1 MDYDVIVP
9 QRFLEPLRHAAFN
22 GAKEGGAWALFS
34 SARVTRDP
42 VNTKPRHR
50 YILRHIQPFAVTDT
64 VSSSPKHITVK
75 TDTFMPILRQ
85 AQCEGLTPGFLHGHP
100 SGYSAFSMQDDMNE
114 KALTQA
120 TRNRNGP
127 EAGFV
132 SLLVLPDDTLKAR
145 VWHGDCMTQVA
156 TVLIA
161 GSQVRIM
168 DRHPIVAAHGSDLD
182 RQARVFGDLF
192 NDQIRALRVLIVGA
206 GGTGSPLAVM
216 LARAGVRCPVIV
228 DPDIVEDTNLH
239 RLHGARVCDIGRA
252 KAEVI
257 VDHINGMGLETGAIG
272 IQGNILD
279 AAHRDLLVS
288 ADLIFC
294 CTDDH
299 AGRLLLNRFAYF
311 YEIPVVDIGLAIE
324 RTDMGIRDMTGRVT
338 TLHPGAACLL
348 CRNIVDPSRARAE
361 ELRRCD
367 PEAFLQQV
375 DDGYILGGGIPE
387 PAFISMTTSV
397 ATMAMEEMLQ
407 LMTGFRGAG
416 GSATQRLRRFQI
428 PEDRRTGAKIDPDC
442 PICGESEIW
451 GIGDITPFLDRVA

>member
-9 QRFLEPLRHAAFN
+9 QRLLKPLRQAAFD
-22 GAKEGGAWALFS
+22 GGKEGGAWALFS
-34 SARVTRDP
+34 SARVIRDP
-42 VNTKPRHR
+42 VTTRPRHR
-50 YILRHIQPFAVTDT
+50 YILRQIQPFTEADI

-85 AQCEGLTPGFLHGHP
+85 SQSEGFTSGFLHGHP
-100 SGYSAFSMQDDMNE
+100 SGHPAFSKQDDMNE
-114 KALTQA
+114 MALSQA

-145 VWHGDCMTQVA
+145 VWHGDGASQAAPVS
-156 TVLIA
+156 IS
-161 GSQVRIM
+161 GSQMRFM
-168 DRHPIVAAHGSDLD
+168 DRHSLLADRGSDLD
-182 RQARVFGDLF
+182 RQARVFGELF
-192 NDQIRALRVLIVGA
+192 NEQIQALRVLIVGA

-216 LARAGVRCPVIV
+216 LARAGLRCPVIL

-239 RLHGARVCDIGRA
+239 RLHGARLCDVGRP
-252 KAEVI
+252 KAEV
-257 VDHINGMGLETGAIG
+257 VADHINGMGLGTSAIG
-272 IQGNILD
+272 MQGNILD
-279 AAHRDLLVS
+279 TAHRDLMVS
-288 ADLIFC
+288 ADLVFC

-311 YEIPVVDIGLAIE
+311 YEIPVIDIGLAIE
-324 RTDMGIRDMTGRVT
+324 RSGSGIRDMTGRVT
-338 TLHPGAACLL
+338 TLYPGAACLL
-348 CRNIVDPSRARAE
+348 CRNIVDPARARAE
-361 ELRRCD
+361 ELRRHD
-367 PEAFLQQV
+367 PEAFRQQV
-375 DDGYILGGGIPE
+375 DDGYILGGGDPE

-407 LMTGFRGAG
+407 LMTGFRDAG
-416 GSATQRLRRFQI
+416 GTVTQRLRRFQV

-442 PICGESEIW
+442 PVCGESEFW